1 MDWLSEMLTARS
13 GGLVTLPEECGNSV
27 TIRENLGYKM
37 LKKPRRERSL
47 GSAEQRGLSEHL
59 NRAEGNGG
67 GGGEKDGYM
76 YACPC
81 VEVRTEQNSFIAP
94 HFIA

>member
-59 NRAEGNGG
+59 NRAEGSGGG
-67 GGGEKDGYM
+67 GGGERKMDTRM
-76 YACPC
+76 H
-81 VEVRTEQNSFIAP
+81 VHV
-94 HFIA
+94 